1 MDSTAR
7 SMSRSG
13 QRRCCGLGLSTNMI
27 SRILASWN
35 QGNCLN
41 GTKISRSSTN
51 NQNPSGPTLLTS
63 TAEMVLP
70 RSADFIF
77 VFPDQPE
84 RRRQPTIAKAAILS
98 QGDLGFQPELRLPVN
113 VLDMHMRPRLFTSE
127 KEEAIPADAED
138 RRTHGLSIPE
148 CCFSE
153 AQGDATALALRF
165 SPNGFWHST
174 GELRRKGQPPT
185 TTTAPVQN
193 HQVFQKGLPASVE
206 SLGVA
211 VEVRSTPAGFG
222 ASLGA
227 GAIARGIDVAAGIAG
242 TGSSAFGGGAGATGA
257 VTVGA
262 TTAAG
267 GAAAASAGGGTGGAG
282 GKLAAA
288 FCARS
293 FSISSIQRSTT
304 ALSSGAMSFL
314 RPRP

>member
-1 MDSTAR
+1 
-7 SMSRSG
+7 
-13 QRRCCGLGLSTNMI
+13 
-27 SRILASWN
+27 
-35 QGNCLN
+35 
-41 GTKISRSSTN
+41 
-51 NQNPSGPTLLTS
+51 
-63 TAEMVLP
+63 
-70 RSADFIF
+70 
-77 VFPDQPE
+77 
-84 RRRQPTIAKAAILS
+84 
-98 QGDLGFQPELRLPVN
+98 
-113 VLDMHMRPRLFTSE
+113 MRPRLFTGE

-165 SPNGFWHST
+165 SPMVSAQH